1 MQTATQYIPA
11 VIFLAIVVAL
21 VWAGFKR
28 ADRMRAKAAA
38 QMDAHLK
45 AVDRN
50 TEAVERIAAAPEA
63 RNQNRSS
70 VSGSY
75 REQTPPTKEEI
86 AGMSEQEL
94 YDAFGTRYPK
104 TSN

>member
-11 VIFLAIVVAL
+11 VIFLAIVVSL

-28 ADRMRAKAAA
+28 ADRIRAKAAA

-45 AVDRN
+45 AVNRN
-50 TEAVERIAAAPEA
+50 TEAVERIAAALEA

-70 VSGSY
+70 VSGPDKE
-75 REQTPPTKEEI
+75 RTPPTKEEI
-86 AGMSEQEL
+86 TGMSEQEL
-94 YDAFGTRYPK
+94 YDAFGTRYPN
-104 TSN
+104 SN